1 MKQTYILGDYVAL
14 ISDGKCVN
22 PANESNRES
31 FRNMERHG
39 WCGTDEA
46 MRDGET
52 PTATTLRL
60 IREGWDEGVK
70 LMDSVAGSVD
80 IPTPLSIRRRN
91 VWSDHGDEVD
101 MQRVWQGQLDT
112 AWRRVAKPLG
122 MGPKRVRVV
131 IDSIASAGVE
141 PEQMRWRGVAAMKLA
156 DALINAGYS
165 VQVESAFKGNDTDD
179 GKEWV
184 ARVIVKEYTAPLDL
198 SSLAATT
205 AMPAFFRALGHEWH
219 FIPSKS
225 RIKAA
230 GYYVCTLDKSDVA
243 DSDDEAPVFLAH
255 QELTTGK
262 KAATWVAECVKELQ
276 SEMEEA

>member
-1 MKQTYILGDYVAL
+1 VKQTYILGDYVAL
-14 ISDGKCVN
+14 ISAGKCVN
-22 PANESNRES
+22 PANESSLKSWREQAG
-31 FRNMERHG
+31 HG
-39 WCGTDEA
+39 WCGTGTA
-46 MRDGET
+46 MKEGET
-52 PTATTLRL
+52 PTQTTLRL

-70 LMDSVAGSVD
+70 LMDSVAGSVE

-91 VWSDHGDEVD
+91 VWSDQGDEVE

-131 IDSIASAGVE
+131 IDSIASGGLDE
-141 PEQMRWRGVAAMKLA
+141 EKMRWRGVAAMKLA

-165 VQVESAFKGNDTDD
+165 VQVESAFKGTDD
-179 GKEWV
+179 EEWV

-205 AMPAFFRALGHEWH
+205 ALPAFFRALGHDWH
-219 FIPSKS
+219 FIPSKR
-225 RIKAA
+225 RIRDV
-230 GYYVCTLDKSDVA
+230 GYGVSTLNKDDVA
-243 DSDDEAPVFLAH
+243 DSGDEAPIFLAS
-255 QELTTGK
+255 QKLTTDA
-262 KAATWVAECVKELQ
+262 KAAEWVAECVKELQ

>member
-14 ISDGKCVN
+14 ISAGKCVN
-22 PANESNRES
+22 PANESSLKSWREQAG
-31 FRNMERHG
+31 HG
-39 WCGTDEA
+39 WCGTGTA
-46 MRDGET
+46 MKEGET
-52 PTATTLRL
+52 PTQTTLRL

-70 LMDSVAGSVD
+70 LMDSVAGSVE

-91 VWSDHGDEVD
+91 VWSDQGDEVE

-131 IDSIASAGVE
+131 IDSIASGGLDE
-141 PEQMRWRGVAAMKLA
+141 EKMRWRGVAAMKLA

-165 VQVESAFKGNDTDD
+165 VQVESAFKGTDD
-179 GKEWV
+179 EEWV

-205 AMPAFFRALGHEWH
+205 ALPAFFRALGHDWH
-219 FIPSKS
+219 FIPSER
-225 RIKAA
+225 RIRDA
-230 GYYVCTLDKSDVA
+230 GYGVSKLTKDDVA
-243 DSDDEAPVFLAH
+243 DSGDEAPIFLAS
-255 QELTTGK
+255 QKLTTDA
-262 KAATWVAECVKELQ
+262 KAAEWVAECVKELQ

>member
-14 ISDGKCVN
+14 ISAGKCVN
-22 PANESNRES
+22 PANESTLQS
-31 FRNMERHG
+31 WQKGLGHD
-39 WCGTDEA
+39 WCGTSNA
-46 MRDGET
+46 KKARET
-52 PTATTLRL
+52 PTQTTLRL

-91 VWSDHGDEVD
+91 VWSDQGDEVE

-131 IDSIASAGVE
+131 IDSIAGGSE
-141 PEQMRWRGVAAMKLA
+141 DQQRMRWRGVAAMKLA

-165 VQVESAFKGNDTDD
+165 VQVESAFKGHDD
-179 GKEWV
+179 GEWI

-205 AMPAFFRALGHEWH
+205 ALPAFFRALGHDWH
-219 FIPSKS
+219 FIPTED
-225 RIKAA
+225 RIHSP
-230 GYYVCTLDKSDVA
+230 GYGVGTLTKDDVA
-243 DSDDEAPVFLAH
+243 DSGDEAPIFLAS
-255 QELTTGK
+255 QKLTTDA
-262 KAATWVAECVKELQ
+262 KAAEWVAKCVAELQ
-276 SEMEEA
+276 KDMEEA